1 MKTTRLFFA
10 VALAASALS
19 AGAQT
24 TGDDPIVMIVN
35 GQPVTRSEF
44 EYSYNKN
51 GNVEGAVEE
60 KSVEEYAEMYAN
72 YKLKVIEAEAQRMD
86 TAKAYREEFLTYR
99 DMQLTPY
106 MVDETFIDSVARDL
120 YGRYEQQL
128 DGKELIRP
136 AHILILLSQRADE
149 AEQKEAKAKADSI
162 YEALLAGADFA
173 VMASEH
179 SKDPGSAERGGALP
193 WIGPGATLKEFEDAA
208 YALQPGELSKPVL
221 SKVGYH
227 IIKMLERKHLESFE
241 ELRPQIVSS
250 LKQQNIE
257 EASAEY
263 RIQKI
268 VDASAGRLTRET
280 VLDSVLAAHMDNPEL
295 RYLVQ
300 EYHDGLLL
308 YEISKTQV
316 WDPSKADTKGL
327 EEYFLHNRPRYAWS
341 EPHFKGFVL
350 QAKTK
355 KALKNAKKIL
365 RDAADED
372 WKNMVKEQINK
383 DSVMVMV
390 TGPYLVHK
398 GENKYIDRFA
408 FKEKKELTPN
418 TRFPYTDVTGRKLKQ
433 PRSYLDAK
441 SEVENDYQQ
450 ENERKWVES
459 LRAKYPV
466 RMFPEALKTV
476 NKH

>member
-1 MKTTRLFFA
+1 MKTFKLICTAMLL
-10 VALAASALS
+10 VSAAT

-24 TGDDPIVMIVN
+24 TADDPVVMTVN
-35 GQPVTRSEF
+35 GVPVTRSEF

-51 GNVEGAVEE
+51 SNVQGAVEE
-60 KSVEEYAEMYAN
+60 KSVEEYAEMFAN
-72 YKLKVIEAEAQRMD
+72 YKLKVIEAEALHMD

-106 MVDETFIDSVARDL
+106 MVDETFIDSVARDI
-120 YGRYEQQL
+120 YDRYEKQL

-149 AEQKEAKAKADSI
+149 AEQQAAKAKVDSI

-173 VMASEH
+173 TMAAEH
-179 SKDPGSAERGGALP
+179 SKDPGSAERGGSLP

-208 YALQPGELSKPVL
+208 YELQPGQMSKPVL

-227 IIKMLERKHLESFE
+227 IIKMLERKQLEPFE
-241 ELRPQIVSS
+241 ELRPQIIRS

-257 EASAEY
+257 EASAEH
-263 RIQKI
+263 RIQQI
-268 VDASAGRLTRET
+268 VDASNGRLTREE
-280 VLDSVLAAHMDNPEL
+280 VLDSVLEAHLDNPEL

-308 YEISKTQV
+308 YEISKAQV
-316 WDPSKADTKGL
+316 WDPSKADMEAL
-327 EEYFLHNRPRYAWS
+327 EAYFRHNRPRYAWS

-350 QAKTK
+350 QAKNK
-355 KALKNAKKIL
+355 KALKNAKKLL
-365 RDAADED
+365 RDAADSD
-372 WKNMVKEQINK
+372 WKTIVKEQINK
-383 DSVMVMV
+383 DSVVVMV

-398 GENKYIDRFA
+398 GENKYIDRYTFG
-408 FKEKKELTPN
+408 EKKELTPN
-418 TRFPYTDVTGRKLKQ
+418 ARFPLSDVTGRKLKQ
-433 PRSYLDAK
+433 PRTYLDAK
-441 SEVENDYQQ
+441 AEVENDVQQ
-450 ENERKWVES
+450 ENERKWVEG
-459 LRAKYPV
+459 LRDKYVV